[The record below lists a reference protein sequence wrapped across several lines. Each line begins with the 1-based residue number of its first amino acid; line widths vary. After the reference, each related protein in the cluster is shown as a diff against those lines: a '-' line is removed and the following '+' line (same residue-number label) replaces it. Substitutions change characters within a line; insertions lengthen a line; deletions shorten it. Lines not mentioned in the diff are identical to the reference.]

1 MTTRSSAS
9 EADQGGRAAELTRRT
24 VIAAAA
30 TTGAI
35 LAAEA
40 LSTPAS
46 AATEPSARLTGD
58 VPNDVVAHVR
68 DARTG
73 LIDVYVGE
81 RHVEVRDRRLA
92 AHLIK
97 ASR

>member
-1 MTTRSSAS
+1 MTTRKNTS
-9 EADQGGRAAELTRRT
+9 EVDHGGRSAELSRRT

-35 LAAEA
+35 LAVEA

-46 AATEPSARLTGD
+46 AATEPSARLTGQ
-58 VPNDVVAHVR
+58 VPDDVVAHVR
-68 DARTG
+68 DARAG

-81 RHVEVRDRRLA
+81 RRVEVQDRRLA
-92 AHLIK
+92 AQLIK